1 MTIELIEALLMI
13 LFMSFNLKIGALC
26 QDLFKSLMM
35 DETSPMPNQA
45 LKTQFSYISESS
57 SPLRAV
63 LALQQLE
70 QWEEAL
76 TLFLTCSLLAFIVC
90 NSNSFDEHFTGLDHS
105 SSFRFVIELFS
116 YSLMCLLLRDMIC
129 SHDCYEKIVSLLV
142 S

>member
-26 QDLFKSLMM
+26 LDLFKQLMM
-35 DETSPMPNQA
+35 DEIFPMQNQA
-45 LKTQFSYISESS
+45 LKTQFSCISESS
-57 SPLRAV
+57 SPSRAV

-76 TLFLTCSLLAFIVC
+76 TWFLTYSLPAFTVC
-90 NSNSFDEHFTGLDHS
+90 NSNSSNEHFAVLNHS
-105 SSFRFVIELFS
+105 SSFHFAIELFS

-129 SHDCYEKIVSLLV
+129 SHDYYEKIALQLV

>member
-35 DETSPMPNQA
+35 DEIFPRLNQA

-63 LALQQLE
+63 LALQQLG

-76 TLFLTCSLLAFIVC
+76 TLFLTYSLLAFIVC
-90 NSNSFDEHFTGLDHS
+90 NLNSSNEHFAVLNHF
-105 SSFRFVIELFS
+105 SFFHFVIELFS
-116 YSLMCLLLRDMIC
+116 YSLMYLLLRDMIC
-129 SHDCYEKIVSLLV
+129 SHDCYEMIALLLV